1 MSNGKGKK
9 KEEEALRPKAK
20 TFGGLGLSSLLV
32 RSLAHLSITTPT
44 AIQAESIPLILS
56 GNDLIGGSPTG
67 SGKTL
72 SFALPILQKLQRDMV
87 GGYAVVLTP
96 TRELAVQL
104 HEQFVAVGAGADI
117 GLRVSLVLGG
127 MDMLKQSEE
136 LSRGRPHIIVATPGR
151 LVDILK
157 SGAGEDWGLQRC
169 KFVVLDEADRLLTAT
184 FGPELSYLFGV
195 LPPAR
200 ARQTLLFTATLT
212 PEIEQLANKEPEP
225 GEKKPVLCK
234 IEQDTSTP
242 EKLRQKYIFV
252 PSHMREPFL
261 LHLLEH
267 APTTVSGWTRHKKG
281 EESEDED
288 EEDEGSKVP
297 PTIIFCARAATAQ
310 LLSLMLKELGI
321 GNVALHSKMSQ
332 PMRLQSLDTFRA
344 RSVPILITTDL
355 GSRGLD
361 VPDVAMV
368 VNWDLPRDWRDYVH
382 RVGRTARNNKEGV
395 SVSFVGER
403 DVELLQGIEKK
414 INVEMVEHS
423 MNEERVLEKLNA
435 VMTAKRVASMQM
447 HDSHFGERD
456 ERNKRKAE
464 LRNKSVEGKPPSSKK
479 RRKKEEA

>member
-1 MSNGKGKK
+1 
-9 KEEEALRPKAK
+9 
-20 TFGGLGLSSLLV
+20 
-32 RSLAHLSITTPT
+32 
-44 AIQAESIPLILS
+44 
-56 GNDLIGGSPTG
+56 
-67 SGKTL
+67 
-72 SFALPILQKLQRDMV
+72 
-87 GGYAVVLTP
+87 
-96 TRELAVQL
+96 
-104 HEQFVAVGAGADI
+104 
-117 GLRVSLVLGG
+117 
-127 MDMLKQSEE
+127 
-136 LSRGRPHIIVATPGR
+136 
-151 LVDILK
+151 
-157 SGAGEDWGLQRC
+157 
-169 KFVVLDEADRLLTAT
+169 
-184 FGPELSYLFGV
+184 
-195 LPPAR
+195 
-200 ARQTLLFTATLT
+200 
-212 PEIEQLANKEPEP
+212 
-225 GEKKPVLCK
+225 
-234 IEQDTSTP
+234 
-242 EKLRQKYIFV
+242 
-252 PSHMREPFL
+252 MREPFL

-267 APTTVSGWTRHKKG
+267 APTSVSGWTRHKKG

-288 EEDEGSKVP
+288 EEDDDDEGSKVP

-382 RVGRTARNNKEGV
+382 RVGRTARKNKEGV

-435 VMTAKRVASMQM
+435 VMTAKRVASMVSKLNLATRCSALTMLLLQQM

-464 LRNKSVEGKPPSSKK
+464 LRNKPVEGKPPSSKR
-479 RRKKEEA
+479 RRKREEA